1 MTIPLERFGAALC
14 RHVKVRGT
22 WARCIPIVCCLLL
35 LLPPFSLSLSEP
47 RVDKQ
52 ALRRYERGRGKKK
65 ERGGERLRERDVY
78 RCITRARWKRRSERG
93 GRKEREREKDAVARE
108 ITILCK
114 SEGAKSKRS
123 IRGARCMH
131 DDDDGHALRLR

>member
-65 ERGGERLRERDVY
+65 ERGGERLRERE
-78 RCITRARWKRRSERG
+78 RCI
-93 GRKEREREKDAVARE
+93 
-108 ITILCK
+108 
-114 SEGAKSKRS
+114 
-123 IRGARCMH
+123 
-131 DDDDGHALRLR
+131 

>member
-1 MTIPLERFGAALC
+1 MYPYRVLPPPPPT
-14 RHVKVRGT
+14 
-22 WARCIPIVCCLLL
+22 
-35 LLPPFSLSLSEP
+35 PPFSLSLSEP

-93 GRKEREREKDAVARE
+93 GRKERERERRTRSLERSRSFAKAKEPKAKGRSVVHVACTTTTTATLYDYGRAE
-108 ITILCK
+108 
-114 SEGAKSKRS
+114 
-123 IRGARCMH
+123 
-131 DDDDGHALRLR
+131 RLLEAEEAPL

>member
-1 MTIPLERFGAALC
+1 MYIGALPV
-14 RHVKVRGT
+14 RDGKEEVKGV
-22 WARCIPIVCCLLL
+22 
-35 LLPPFSLSLSEP
+35 E
-47 RVDKQ
+47 
-52 ALRRYERGRGKKK
+52 GK
-65 ERGGERLRERDVY
+65 
-78 RCITRARWKRRSERG
+78 S
-93 GRKEREREKDAVARE
+93 EREREKDAVARE